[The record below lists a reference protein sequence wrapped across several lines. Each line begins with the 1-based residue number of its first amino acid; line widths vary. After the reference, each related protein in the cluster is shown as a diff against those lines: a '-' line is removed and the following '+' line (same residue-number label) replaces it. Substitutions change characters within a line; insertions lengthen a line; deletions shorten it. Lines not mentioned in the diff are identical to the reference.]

1 MNELHRAFLAARNY
15 IHNLGFICV
24 ALDRACYR
32 GEITER
38 QASNAIAL
46 VRERLGSHYTLNN
59 WVCENIP
66 GFREIQEE
74 AQARGDHQTY
84 LNMVQEF
91 RVRWLDALIKEF
103 SK

>member
-1 MNELHRAFLAARNY
+1 MKELHQAFLAARNY

-46 VRERLGSHYTLNN
+46 VRERLGGHYTLNN

-74 AQARGDHQTY
+74 AHARDEYDHETHD
-84 LNMVQEF
+84 MVQEF
-91 RVRWLDALIKEF
+91 RVRWLDALIEEF
-103 SK
+103 K